1 MAGAGRTAGFS
12 FSDEQFRE
20 ACAELHQP
28 ALAGAKWQPL
38 LEASGLTIYRLLD
51 QKTGLY
57 EYKMFGILEGCSP
70 SLLAD
75 VYMDLDYRK
84 KWDQYAKELCEKECS
99 GQMVAYWE
107 VKYPFPLSNRD
118 YVYTRQRRDLDVD
131 GRKVHV
137 VLAQCICVPQF
148 PEKSGVIRVKQYKQS
163 LAIESNGK
171 KGSRVFMYY
180 FDNPGGQI
188 PSWLINWATQNG
200 VPNFLKDLVKA
211 CQNYHKKT

>member
-12 FSDEQFRE
+12 DEQFRE
-20 ACAELHQP
+20 VCAELHQP

-84 KWDQYAKELCEKECS
+84 KWDQYAKELCEQECS

-211 CQNYHKKT
+211 CQNYRKKT